1 MNSASGECTEHHR
14 HDFLHIAHTETQVDW
29 KQSTSIVGDPKIAHL
44 HTCANYTGF
53 ISMLATWC
61 KRVHIKLN
69 EKGALPKNDEN
80 GHRIKN
86 KYNSIKGQRVS
97 ALLLTKPNILPM
109 FALFASILNEVSS
122 VIRQS
127 TWKKLNLNK
136 SALYKNY
143 SEMILCEQQFS
154 FGIDFKDEAEF
165 WTRKVGKCLQF
176 VKNDTGLPFYLLI
189 TLWISCS
196 FPIQWI
202 ENLDTCKSTL
212 G

>member
-1 MNSASGECTEHHR
+1 
-14 HDFLHIAHTETQVDW
+14 
-29 KQSTSIVGDPKIAHL
+29 
-44 HTCANYTGF
+44 
-53 ISMLATWC
+53 
-61 KRVHIKLN
+61 
-69 EKGALPKNDEN
+69 LPKNDEN

-165 WTRKVGKCLQF
+165 
-176 VKNDTGLPFYLLI
+176 
-189 TLWISCS
+189 
-196 FPIQWI
+196 
-202 ENLDTCKSTL
+202 
-212 G
+212 